1 MVVLPT
7 PPFWLAI
14 AMTRFMTG
22 SLMHSPGRR
31 PAGETERIIARSG
44 AKAPLAAGVAV
55 RTLTTGLETWQR
67 VMVRILY
74 THNICAY
81 RMRMKDLFARDAPKR
96 PVNVSVNSD
105 LLDQARKL
113 GINLSATLEAALAD
127 AVRRGRR
134 ERWLAENRGA
144 IDAYNQYV
152 DAHGVFSDG
161 KRTF

>member
-1 MVVLPT
+1 
-7 PPFWLAI
+7 
-14 AMTRFMTG
+14 
-22 SLMHSPGRR
+22 
-31 PAGETERIIARSG
+31 
-44 AKAPLAAGVAV
+44 
-55 RTLTTGLETWQR
+55 
-67 VMVRILY
+67 MVRILY

-127 AVRRGRR
+127 AVRGARR
-134 ERWLAENRGA
+134 ERWLEENRGA